1 MALLSPPLSDTSY
14 STKNTLACAS
24 VVVVALNGVILV
36 LIKGCF
42 FETFVHS
49 VILQAWKSTICNL
62 LDWCASDLIIFSSNC
77 YRWSQPIKTM
87 SPSFSSKIGSTGV
100 PSIFALQK
108 VKSDLFHQCHHFF
121 ESLMNA
127 ILIPMQYGKCSQ
139 GLLLR
144 ELCPIVGRK
153 WKCLF
158 LAAERSFFLF
168 CSIMVV
174 IRVIKGFIFRTKI
187 HYLAVCENYFSKKKK
202 RFLFLNDFTAA
213 AVAVKLFSTKRV
225 LFLLLNAAS
234 Y

>member
-1 MALLSPPLSDTSY
+1 MAAAAIWLHPLSNLPPINGSIIPPLSDTSY

-42 FETFVHS
+42 FETFVCS
-49 VILQAWKSTICNL
+49 MITLLQAWKSTICNF
-62 LDWCASDLIIFSSNC
+62 LDWCAPDLIIFSSNC
-77 YRWSQPIKTM
+77 YRWCQPIKTM
-87 SPSFSSKIGSTGV
+87 SPLLSSKIGSTV
-100 PSIFALQK
+100 PCFSALQK

-174 IRVIKGFIFRTKI
+174 IRVIKGFIFRAKI
-187 HYLAVCENYFSKKKK
+187 HYLVVCENYFWKKKISI
-202 RFLFLNDFTAA
+202 FEWFYCCCC
-213 AVAVKLFSTKRV
+213 S
-225 LFLLLNAAS
+225 S
-234 Y
+234 

>member
-1 MALLSPPLSDTSY
+1 MAAAAIWLHPLSNLPPINGSIIPPLSDTSY

-42 FETFVHS
+42 FETFVRS
-49 VILQAWKSTICNL
+49 VISLLQAWKSTICNF
-62 LDWCASDLIIFSSNC
+62 LDCCAPDLIIFSSNC

-100 PSIFALQK
+100 PSLFALQK

-158 LAAERSFFLF
+158 LAERSFFLF
-168 CSIMVV
+168 CSMV

-187 HYLAVCENYFSKKKK
+187 H
-202 RFLFLNDFTAA
+202 
-213 AVAVKLFSTKRV
+213 
-225 LFLLLNAAS
+225 
-234 Y
+234 

>member
-1 MALLSPPLSDTSY
+1 MAAAAIWLHPLSNLPPINGSIIPPLSDTSY

-42 FETFVHS
+42 FETFVRS
-49 VILQAWKSTICNL
+49 VISLLQAWKSTICNL
-62 LDWCASDLIIFSSNC
+62 LDWCAPDLIIFSSNC

-87 SPSFSSKIGSTGV
+87 SPSFQRKIGSTA
-100 PSIFALQK
+100 PSLFALQK

-158 LAAERSFFLF
+158 LAERSFFLF
-168 CSIMVV
+168 CSMV
-174 IRVIKGFIFRTKI
+174 IRVIKGFIFRAKI
-187 HYLAVCENYFSKKKK
+187 HWCVKIIFQKKS
-202 RFLFLNDFTAA
+202 FLF
-213 AVAVKLFSTKRV
+213 
-225 LFLLLNAAS
+225 
-234 Y
+234 